1 MPRKGLST
9 LNVYILKKVVPVY
22 FINLAVLTFL
32 LILDKIFEIADLII
46 AKGIPTTLV
55 IELLANIIPSIM
67 TLTIPMSIVV
77 TYLMVYGEMA
87 ADQEIIACYSSGIH
101 PFRLFKG
108 PFFLALLLSLFLF
121 YFNTAVIPRA
131 NFEAKKL
138 LFDIKIKRPAAQII
152 ENTFIEEIEGY
163 RIYIE
168 RVDFKKGALNNILI
182 YDEKEDD
189 SVRTITAESGRLV
202 SHPKEGT
209 LTFYLKN
216 GSIYETEKKD
226 RAKLF
231 KIDFNTHEITMAYDT
246 GPKKDW
252 VTKGDR
258 ELTGGEIRENIQS
271 IEKMLTPLKNQT
283 QEYQRQLQA
292 AGLNPADAARLEKV
306 YENTKKNLSYQYQ
319 KINKLLVEY
328 HKKYALA
335 FAPLIFAFVAFPLGI
350 ITRKRQKG
358 YSYVISIVVFV
369 FYWVSLIGGE
379 ALGDRGAISPF
390 MAMWFANFILAVVAL
405 YLNVLILSGHF
416 YFSFRF
422 VQTIKEKALALF
434 KPNRRIR

>member
-1 MPRKGLST
+1 MSYKGLST
-9 LNVYILKKVVPVY
+9 LNFYILKKVLPVY

-46 AKGIPTTLV
+46 TKGIPATLV
-55 IELLANIIPSIM
+55 LELLANIIPSIM
-67 TLTIPMSIVV
+67 TLTIPMSVVV
-77 TYLMVYGEMA
+77 TYLMVYGELSA
-87 ADQEIIACYSSGIH
+87 NQEVIACYSSGIH

-108 PFFLALLLSLFLF
+108 PFFLALFLSLFLF

-152 ENTFIEEIEGY
+152 ENTFIEDIEGY

-168 RVDFKKGALNNILI
+168 RVDFKKGTLNNILI
-182 YDEKEDD
+182 YDENEDE
-189 SVRTITAESGRLV
+189 SVRTITAEHGRLV
-202 SHPKEGT
+202 SHPGDGT
-209 LTFYLKN
+209 LTFYLNN

-231 KIDFNTHEITMAYDT
+231 KIDFNSHEITMAYDT

-258 ELTGGEIRENIQS
+258 ELTGEEIRENIRS
-271 IEKMLTPLKNQT
+271 IEKMLTPLKDQT
-283 QEYQRQLQA
+283 ADYERRLKE
-292 AGLNPADAARLEKV
+292 AGLTRADTDRLKKV
-306 YENTKKNLSYQYQ
+306 YESTKKNLSYQYQ

-335 FAPLIFAFVAFPLGI
+335 LAPLIFAFVSFPLGI

-379 ALGDRGAISPF
+379 ALGDRGVISPF
-390 MAMWFANFILAVVAL
+390 MSMWFANLILAMVAL
-405 YLNVLILSGHF
+405 YLNYLILSGHF

-422 VQTIKEKALALF
+422 IQTLKEKALGLF

>member
-1 MPRKGLST
+1 MSYKGLST
-9 LNVYILKKVVPVY
+9 LNFYILKKVLPVY

-46 AKGIPTTLV
+46 TKGIPATLV
-55 IELLANIIPSIM
+55 LELLANIIPSIM
-67 TLTIPMSIVV
+67 TLTIPMSVVV
-77 TYLMVYGEMA
+77 TYLMVYGELSA
-87 ADQEIIACYSSGIH
+87 GQEVIACYSSGIH

-108 PFFLALLLSLFLF
+108 PFFLALFLSLFLF

-152 ENTFIEEIEGY
+152 ENTFIEDIEGY

-168 RVDFKKGALNNILI
+168 RVDFKKGTLNNILI
-182 YDEKEDD
+182 YDEKEDE
-189 SVRTITAESGRLV
+189 SVRTITAERGRLV
-202 SHPKEGT
+202 SHPGDGT
-209 LTFYLKN
+209 LTFYLNN

-231 KIDFNTHEITMAYDT
+231 KIDFNSHEITMAYDT

-258 ELTGGEIRENIQS
+258 ELTGEEIRENIRS
-271 IEKMLTPLKNQT
+271 IEKMLTPLKDQT
-283 QEYQRQLQA
+283 ADYERRLKE
-292 AGLNPADAARLEKV
+292 AGLTRADADRLKKV
-306 YENTKKNLSYQYQ
+306 YESTKKNLSYQYQ

-335 FAPLIFAFVAFPLGI
+335 LDTLIFAFVSFPLGI

-379 ALGDRGAISPF
+379 ALGDRGVISPF
-390 MAMWFANFILAVVAL
+390 MSMWFANLILAMVAL
-405 YLNVLILSGHF
+405 YLNYLILSGHF

-422 VQTIKEKALALF
+422 IQTLKEKALGLF